1 MEALQTVDASDGE
14 LFARAREGD
23 RAALADLVERHKDAL
38 VNYLTRMAG
47 SRDRAEDLAQET
59 FVRLVERSDGYRE
72 QGQLK
77 AYLYRIATNLQ
88 RSAERRER
96 RWRLL
101 EPVFALGAPTHER
114 PRQDL
119 RLLRD
124 ELAEQLLAGLRAL
137 PLHYRVPLV
146 LRDVEDWSYQDISGM
161 LGCAVGTI
169 KSRIHRARELLRV
182 RLEDRWKG
190 GTT

>member
-1 MEALQTVDASDGE
+1 MEALQAVETPDGD

-23 RAALADLVERHKDAL
+23 RSALADLVERHKDPL

-47 SRDRAEDLAQET
+47 SRDRAEDLAQEA
-59 FVRLVERSDGYRE
+59 FVRLVERSESYRE
-72 QGQLK
+72 QGRLK
-77 AYLYRIATNLQ
+77 AYLYRIATNLL

-101 EPVFALGAPTHER
+101 EPVFALGLPRHES

-124 ELAEQLLAGLRAL
+124 ELAEELLAGLRSL
-137 PLHYRVPLV
+137 PIHYRVPLV
-146 LRDVEDWSYQDISGM
+146 LRDVEDWSYQEIAGM
-161 LGCAVGTI
+161 LDCAEGTV
-169 KSRIHRARELLRV
+169 KSRIHRGRELLRN
-182 RLEDRWKG
+182 RLESHRKG
-190 GTT
+190 EPT